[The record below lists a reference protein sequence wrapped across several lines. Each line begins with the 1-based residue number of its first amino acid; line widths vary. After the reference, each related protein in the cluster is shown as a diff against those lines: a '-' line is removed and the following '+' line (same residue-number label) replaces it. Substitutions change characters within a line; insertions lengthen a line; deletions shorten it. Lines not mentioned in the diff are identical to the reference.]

1 MRATIEAQL
10 GAKLDAKL
18 VHELLEAHSEAKR
31 NYYLGGLRLSAVEG
45 GRFCEAAFRLLEY
58 ATKNKKFT
66 PLSKP
71 LISTDKLIVELSN
84 LEGSQFSDALHF
96 AAFRLLMENG
106 FIVEARTLV
115 RSCYENLFWLG
126 GLKDKGTDFL
136 DQMEGE
142 DTRGR
147 RALSGELLKWWKDRE
162 GFEDTS
168 NKLEEFIETLK
179 AKPTAKILNEQ
190 VAKDAGLGAAY
201 TMYRVLSNDSA
212 HPSARSLSR
221 HLQIDPDGL
230 RTVCGDSLWSEEAE
244 DLDTWSLGCGVLLMV
259 CVATN
264 EVLGCDK
271 SKKLS
276 SLYEQLMALRGS
288 TKA

>member
-1 MRATIEAQL
+1 MTLKSEKASEWGALAQQ
-10 GAKLDAKL
+10 
-18 VHELLEAHSEAKR
+18 LLEAADCLFHASDLGDHSDPLQQVKV
-31 NYYLGGLRLSAVEG
+31 SALCILC
-45 GRFCEAAFRLLEY
+45 R
-58 ATKNKKFT
+58 
-66 PLSKP
+66 
-71 LISTDKLIVELSN
+71 STN
-84 LEGSQFSDALHF
+84 HF

-259 CVATN
+259 CVATD
-264 EVLGCDK
+264 L
-271 SKKLS
+271 LP
-276 SLYEQLMALRGS
+276 
-288 TKA
+288 